1 MGGEDEDSLAYSP
14 TWVVAAVCTLI
25 IAISLS
31 VERLMH
37 FTGSYLKRKNKRPL
51 YEALHKVE
59 EELMLLGF
67 ISLLL
72 AVFQDRISKICM
84 PPKSMRQMLPC
95 TASPEKVAV
104 EAEMA
109 PVYPGAEFHNQPAPP
124 PMLRFHGE
132 GATYCAK
139 KNKVPILSVEALHH
153 LHIFIFV
160 LATVHVTST
169 LLTIIFGGVKIRQW
183 MIWEDEIAKSS
194 YENLSGVTDVQQ
206 HDFIKSRFKGI
217 GKRSAIVGWLHSFAK
232 QFYGS
237 VTKTDYMALRLG
249 FIMTHCRGN
258 PKFNFHKYMIRALE
272 DDFKKVVGISWY
284 LWVFV
289 ILFLLLNVHNW
300 HTYFWVSL
308 IHFGLVLAVGTK
320 LQHVIIQLA
329 HEVAEKHAAIEGELV
344 VQPSDDHFWFHRP
357 RIILY
362 FLHFILFQNAF
373 EIAFFFLIWMEYGIH
388 SCIMEQSKYFVP
400 RLVIG
405 VIIQI
410 LCSYSTL
417 PLYAIVTQ
425 MGTHFKQSIF
435 EDHIRASLVDWAQTA
450 KRKHEEK
457 AAAMA
462 DSSAAANA
470 TPNAGDEGSSSTATG
485 VQMGEIRPANQDQ
498 TAIDIRHA

>member
-249 FIMTHCRGN
+249 FIM
-258 PKFNFHKYMIRALE
+258 
-272 DDFKKVVGISWY
+272 
-284 LWVFV
+284 
-289 ILFLLLNVHNW
+289 
-300 HTYFWVSL
+300 
-308 IHFGLVLAVGTK
+308 LVLAVGTK

-373 EIAFFFLIWMEYGIH
+373 EIAFFFLIWGYH
-388 SCIMEQSKYFVP
+388 SDTLQLQHIATVCHCYTGKFCNLHQTIPEQLLSILSFVD
-400 RLVIG
+400 LWDV
-405 VIIQI
+405 
-410 LCSYSTL
+410 
-417 PLYAIVTQ
+417 Q

>member
-194 YENLSGVTDVQQ
+194 YENLSG
-206 HDFIKSRFKGI
+206 
-217 GKRSAIVGWLHSFAK
+217 
-232 QFYGS
+232 
-237 VTKTDYMALRLG
+237 M
-249 FIMTHCRGN
+249 
-258 PKFNFHKYMIRALE
+258 
-272 DDFKKVVGISWY
+272 
-284 LWVFV
+284 
-289 ILFLLLNVHNW
+289 
-300 HTYFWVSL
+300 
-308 IHFGLVLAVGTK
+308 
-320 LQHVIIQLA
+320 
-329 HEVAEKHAAIEGELV
+329 
-344 VQPSDDHFWFHRP
+344 
-357 RIILY
+357 
-362 FLHFILFQNAF
+362 
-373 EIAFFFLIWMEYGIH
+373 
-388 SCIMEQSKYFVP
+388 
-400 RLVIG
+400 
-405 VIIQI
+405 
-410 LCSYSTL
+410 
-417 PLYAIVTQ
+417 
-425 MGTHFKQSIF
+425 
-435 EDHIRASLVDWAQTA
+435 
-450 KRKHEEK
+450 
-457 AAAMA
+457 
-462 DSSAAANA
+462 DSSYL
-470 TPNAGDEGSSSTATG
+470 
-485 VQMGEIRPANQDQ
+485 IL
-498 TAIDIRHA
+498 